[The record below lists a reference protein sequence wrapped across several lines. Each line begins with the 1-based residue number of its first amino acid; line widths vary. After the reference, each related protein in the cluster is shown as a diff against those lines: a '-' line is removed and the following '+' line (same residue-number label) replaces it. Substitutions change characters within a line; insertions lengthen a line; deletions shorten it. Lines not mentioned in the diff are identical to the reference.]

1 MIRTL
6 AGAILLLLSCSAF
19 AGPVDL
25 RDDTGETVLNGILT
39 DDSFWKG
46 ASRSHHKDQ
55 LYDEIRLKR
64 TENGY
69 VPMITGEG
77 DQDYEPALISDVVF
91 HKNTRLPRHMEG
103 AKAIVHLGSGFDDTV
118 GLPYRDSF
126 YVLDMTLMYVVFPQ
140 RMYRQHD
147 PVTEQTVLAF
157 EKLDRSFVTREAWES
172 YEQTMAETID
182 TMKRRAFMNGV
193 VEADTVYGMF
203 VVEPGNT
210 RRSRVTFVSKIGFE
224 KSGGWV
230 ARLGSQLPA
239 VLKSGLKSG
248 FGASVHV
255 AREEKR
261 RQR

>member
-1 MIRTL
+1 MIRAL
-6 AGAILLLLSCSAF
+6 IAALLLLLCSRAIG
-19 AGPVDL
+19 GPVDL
-25 RDDTGETVLNGILT
+25 RDSTGEQVLNGILT
-39 DDSFWKG
+39 DDSFWND
-46 ASRSHHKDQ
+46 ASRSHHKGQ

-77 DQDYEPALISDVVF
+77 DQDYDRSLISDVVF
-91 HKNTRLPRHMEG
+91 LKNTHLPKHMDG
-103 AKAIVHLGSGFDDTV
+103 AKAIVHLGSGFDEAV
-118 GLPYRDSF
+118 GLPYRDAF
-126 YVLDMTLMYVVFPQ
+126 YVLDMTVMYVVFPQ

-147 PVTEQTVLAF
+147 PASQQTVLAF
-157 EKLDRSFVTREAWES
+157 EKLNPSFVSRPTWEK
-172 YEQTMAETID
+172 YQHTMAETID
-182 TMKRRAFMNGV
+182 SMKRRAFMNGV

-210 RRSRVTFVSKIGFE
+210 HSSRVTFVSKIGFE

-230 ARLGSQLPA
+230 ARLGSQLPS

-248 FGASVHV
+248 FGASVRV

-261 RQR
+261 RQG